1 MAARRESAHKIYVK
15 VRADFDFD
23 GKLRPLLLRT
33 EDGAPQRIDRVLD
46 VRPAAS
52 LKAGGQGIR
61 YTFRVDGRELYLFY
75 EDPYWFIEAP

>member
-1 MAARRESAHKIYVK
+1 MATRRESEHKIYVK
-15 VRADFDFD
+15 VRADFGFD
-23 GKLRPLLLRT
+23 GKLCPLMLRT

-52 LKAGGQGIR
+52 LKAGGQGVR
-61 YTFRVDGRELYLFY
+61 YTCRVDGRELYLFY

>member
-1 MAARRESAHKIYVK
+1 MTSRRESEQKIYVK

-23 GKLRPLLLRT
+23 GKLRPIMLRT

-52 LKAGGQGIR
+52 LKAGGQGVR
-61 YTFRVDGRELYLFY
+61 YTCRVDGRELYLFY
-75 EDPYWFIEAP
+75 DDPYWFIEGP